1 MQSVNL
7 TQSQILLE
15 ILPKYTK
22 AVFNAKGADELKAPS
37 FELFRDI
44 VAAVLADEEV
54 EITTKKRPQEV
65 IETLGKQS
73 S

>member
-44 VAAVLADEEV
+44 IAAVLADDKV
-54 EITTKKRPQEV
+54 EITSNLRPQESN
-65 IETLGKQS
+65 EDL
-73 S
+73 